1 MLVIVKA
8 FAGFREIMPKE
19 VLSEIQDGSTIG
31 NLLKV
36 LGNVFP
42 GFEAMIF
49 SSPGVLFD
57 QVNILENGRNI
68 RFLND
73 LDTILHDGDI
83 IAIFPPVGGGQHH

>member
-1 MLVIVKA
+1 MRRVIVIVKV

-19 VLSEIQDGSTIG
+19 ISSEIPDGSTIG
-31 NLLKV
+31 NLLGA
-36 LGNVFP
+36 LGGMFS
-42 GFEAMIF
+42 GFETMIF

-83 IAIFPPVGGGQHH
+83 IAIFSPAGGG